1 MGARILVVDDDQ
13 MNLMRAKMILSKG
26 GYEILTAESGEAA
39 LECVMSQ
46 ELNLLLLDI
55 EMPGMSGIET
65 LEKLRAMDKGAEL
78 PVLFITGTYEEEQ
91 QEQGKRLGVLDC
103 VKKPFLPMAILE
115 QVETAIN
122 R

>member
-78 PVLFITGTYEEEQ
+78 PVLFMTGTYEEEQ